1 MVIVIAFS
9 AGVQLEGRRL
19 ALAFAIGAVLAAA
32 GVLVDPAQNQDGAFL
47 FAPVFTIG
55 APMLFGQL
63 LRNRT
68 RLNLALR
75 ERAWRDERGRAAEAE
90 AAAQQ
95 ERTRIASEL
104 HDVVA
109 HALSAMTVQAGAARR
124 LSDRDPA
131 RAADAFAA
139 VEGTGR
145 EALTELRRLLGVLR
159 KEDEELALAPQPSL
173 ANVDGLTRRATASGL
188 PVELTV
194 HGAARPLP
202 AGVDLTAYR
211 VVQEA
216 LNHAR
221 DAGFAGRATVEIGYG
236 DEHISLDVRDDGAA
250 EGRRLLGTRERVAVY
265 GGELASAPLAGG
277 GWRVAA
283 RLPAAGVGMIAR
295 LRSLPDRAWDFAL
308 TTVLLFFLCGDVVS
322 GSFDDTAFVP
332 CFACVLV
339 ISLLPLGAP
348 PRAAGDDLRVD
359 DRDRRPRL
367 GLRGRRQLHRP
378 DPRAVHLPYNA
389 GLRAP
394 GRRGFAA
401 LPAIWVTAAAAAL
414 TDPSVVW
421 GDLVFPG
428 VFGTLFW
435 VVGRTIASRSH
446 LTAELHEAALRAG
459 EELELDATRAV
470 AEERRR
476 IAREMH
482 DVVAHSVSMMVVQAG
497 GARRILDRDP
507 ERAIAA
513 AELIERTGATRS
525 PRCAVS
531 SACCTPTSRPATR
544 RSRRSPSSTGSSS
557 APGRR
562 ACRSRSRSAAS
573 GRSSP
578 PGSTSP
584 RTGCC
589 RRRSRT

>member
-1 MVIVIAFS
+1 MADLLTRLRAIPPFRLDALIGFAVWIEICCELVLITPLEGARLAGSMAAAALAFGLGLALRRRAPIAAIALSGAGVVAGSLIGRDITDHAIAPILVVIVIAFS

-277 GWRVAA
+277 GWRVTA
-283 RLPAAGVGMIAR
+283 RLPAEV
-295 LRSLPDRAWDFAL
+295 
-308 TTVLLFFLCGDVVS
+308 
-322 GSFDDTAFVP
+322 
-332 CFACVLV
+332 
-339 ISLLPLGAP
+339 
-348 PRAAGDDLRVD
+348 
-359 DRDRRPRL
+359 
-367 GLRGRRQLHRP
+367 
-378 DPRAVHLPYNA
+378 
-389 GLRAP
+389 
-394 GRRGFAA
+394 
-401 LPAIWVTAAAAAL
+401 
-414 TDPSVVW
+414 
-421 GDLVFPG
+421 
-428 VFGTLFW
+428 
-435 VVGRTIASRSH
+435 
-446 LTAELHEAALRAG
+446 EA
-459 EELELDATRAV
+459 
-470 AEERRR
+470 
-476 IAREMH
+476 
-482 DVVAHSVSMMVVQAG
+482 
-497 GARRILDRDP
+497 
-507 ERAIAA
+507 
-513 AELIERTGATRS
+513 
-525 PRCAVS
+525 
-531 SACCTPTSRPATR
+531 
-544 RSRRSPSSTGSSS
+544 
-557 APGRR
+557 
-562 ACRSRSRSAAS
+562 
-573 GRSSP
+573 
-578 PGSTSP
+578 
-584 RTGCC
+584 
-589 RRRSRT
+589 

>member
-1 MVIVIAFS
+1 MADLLTRLRAIPPFRLDALIGFAVWIEICCELVLITPLEGARLTGSMAAAALAFGLGLALRRRAPIAAIALSGAGVVAGSLIGRDITDHAIAPILVVIVIAFS

-32 GVLVDPAQNQDGAFL
+32 GVLVDPAQNKDGAFL

-277 GWRVAA
+277 GWRVTAP
-283 RLPAAGVGMIAR
+283 LPAEV
-295 LRSLPDRAWDFAL
+295 
-308 TTVLLFFLCGDVVS
+308 
-322 GSFDDTAFVP
+322 
-332 CFACVLV
+332 
-339 ISLLPLGAP
+339 
-348 PRAAGDDLRVD
+348 
-359 DRDRRPRL
+359 
-367 GLRGRRQLHRP
+367 
-378 DPRAVHLPYNA
+378 
-389 GLRAP
+389 
-394 GRRGFAA
+394 
-401 LPAIWVTAAAAAL
+401 
-414 TDPSVVW
+414 
-421 GDLVFPG
+421 
-428 VFGTLFW
+428 
-435 VVGRTIASRSH
+435 
-446 LTAELHEAALRAG
+446 EA
-459 EELELDATRAV
+459 
-470 AEERRR
+470 
-476 IAREMH
+476 
-482 DVVAHSVSMMVVQAG
+482 
-497 GARRILDRDP
+497 
-507 ERAIAA
+507 
-513 AELIERTGATRS
+513 
-525 PRCAVS
+525 
-531 SACCTPTSRPATR
+531 
-544 RSRRSPSSTGSSS
+544 
-557 APGRR
+557 
-562 ACRSRSRSAAS
+562 
-573 GRSSP
+573 
-578 PGSTSP
+578 
-584 RTGCC
+584 
-589 RRRSRT
+589 

>member
-1 MVIVIAFS
+1 MADLLTRLRAIPPFRLDALIGFAVWIEICCELVLITPLEGARLTGSMAAAALAFGLGLALRRRAPIAAIALSGAGVVAGSLIGRDITDHAIAPILVVIVIAFS

-19 ALAFAIGAVLAAA
+19 ALAFAIGAVLAAT
-32 GVLVDPAQNQDGAFL
+32 GVLVDPAQNKDGAFL

-277 GWRVAA
+277 GWRVTA
-283 RLPAAGVGMIAR
+283 RLPAEV
-295 LRSLPDRAWDFAL
+295 
-308 TTVLLFFLCGDVVS
+308 
-322 GSFDDTAFVP
+322 
-332 CFACVLV
+332 
-339 ISLLPLGAP
+339 
-348 PRAAGDDLRVD
+348 
-359 DRDRRPRL
+359 
-367 GLRGRRQLHRP
+367 
-378 DPRAVHLPYNA
+378 
-389 GLRAP
+389 
-394 GRRGFAA
+394 
-401 LPAIWVTAAAAAL
+401 
-414 TDPSVVW
+414 
-421 GDLVFPG
+421 
-428 VFGTLFW
+428 
-435 VVGRTIASRSH
+435 
-446 LTAELHEAALRAG
+446 EA
-459 EELELDATRAV
+459 
-470 AEERRR
+470 
-476 IAREMH
+476 
-482 DVVAHSVSMMVVQAG
+482 
-497 GARRILDRDP
+497 
-507 ERAIAA
+507 
-513 AELIERTGATRS
+513 
-525 PRCAVS
+525 
-531 SACCTPTSRPATR
+531 
-544 RSRRSPSSTGSSS
+544 
-557 APGRR
+557 
-562 ACRSRSRSAAS
+562 
-573 GRSSP
+573 
-578 PGSTSP
+578 
-584 RTGCC
+584 
-589 RRRSRT
+589 